1 LKEETS
7 RSIELGMNYD
17 FNQSNKLSLRAYE
30 NKIED
35 LIETILID
43 PGAFTFENRN
53 VSEAR
58 IRGLELKFQHQSNDW
73 DFNIEGTLKNPRNE
87 SDDSPLL
94 RRAKRSLN
102 GSLAYKHDKYFV
114 RLNGLLTSERRDFS
128 DVELSGY
135 GLLDLSAGIH
145 FPNATFSVKVDN
157 LLDKDYQ
164 LASGFNTPGQSVF
177 AELRIKFTD

>member
-1 LKEETS
+1 
-7 RSIELGMNYD
+7 MNYD
-17 FNQSNKLSLRAYE
+17 FNRSNKLSFRAYE
-30 NKIED
+30 NKIEN
-35 LIETILID
+35 LIETIEVI
-43 PGAFTFENRN
+43 PGSFAFENRN
-53 VSEAR
+53 VSDAR
-58 IRGLELKFQHQSNDW
+58 IKGLELKFQHQSNYW
-73 DFNIEGTLKNPRNE
+73 DVNLEGALKNPRNE

-114 RLNGLLTSERRDFS
+114 RINGLLTSQRRDFG

-157 LLDKDYQ
+157 LLDKDYE
-164 LASGFNTPGQSVF
+164 LASGFNTSGQSIF
-177 AELRIKFTD
+177 AELRIKLTE